1 MNEKPKVSPAEMDVL
16 REVMDHEPVTLRTV
30 ADLMTAKKGLALTTV
45 QTLLVR
51 LQTKGYVKRDQVDGV
66 WQYSL
71 NVVRPTLEKSL
82 VDDFVENMLGG
93 SLSPF
98 FAYLNEKG
106 SLAPAE
112 QAALESLIQKIEK
125 EQKK

>member
-30 ADLMTAKKGLALTTV
+30 ADLMSAKKGLALTTV

-51 LQTKGYVKRDQVDGV
+51 LQTKGYVKRDQADGV

-71 NVVRPTLEKSL
+71 NVVRPALENSL

-106 SLAPAE
+106 NLAPAE
-112 QAALESLIQKIEK
+112 QQALEELIQKIEK

>member
-71 NVVRPTLEKSL
+71 NVVRPALEKSL

-93 SLSPF
+93 SISPF

-106 SLAPAE
+106 SLAPSE